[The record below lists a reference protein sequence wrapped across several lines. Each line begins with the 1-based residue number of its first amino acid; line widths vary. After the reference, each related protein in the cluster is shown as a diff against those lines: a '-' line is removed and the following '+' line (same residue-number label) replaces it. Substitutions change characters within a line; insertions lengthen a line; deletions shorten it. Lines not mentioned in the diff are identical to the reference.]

1 MYYIHGCVILIALEQ
16 LFDIQWESE
25 SSRRQNLK
33 TQKHYFI
40 ESLLKRRKLNHVQ
53 NHNIGI
59 LTGQTSLRIC
69 KCINSTDFKLP
80 ITWNVL
86 IKQIYFQGKTL
97 IPCANHTKPKIK
109 YKAM

>member
-53 NHNIGI
+53 NHNIVH
-59 LTGQTSLRIC
+59 LYWA
-69 KCINSTDFKLP
+69 D
-80 ITWNVL
+80 
-86 IKQIYFQGKTL
+86 
-97 IPCANHTKPKIK
+97 KPQNLQMHK
-109 YKAM
+109 